1 MMLGK
6 EISLILCQEDLAE
19 SSESPVESIKRI
31 AESEVKKQR
40 TLELA
45 IVKNIYPHK
54 DKSDNENYEC
64 DVQLKN
70 GGSELRK
77 VPILT
82 SRLGLTW
89 VPNINDL
96 VLIGYIGGNANAPIV
111 MGCLHNDE
119 QRPPTNKAGEL
130 VYVSPD
136 GKDAKLKRMYF
147 RFPSGL
153 ALLVKDDMVRVT
165 AGKLIL
171 TIRSDGEMKIDH
183 DTGKAV
189 IAIDPKADNISLM
202 SDSINLGASLGTWAS
217 QKKSISISADKNVSI
232 DSQNDSIMISTFMA
246 GKSISISAKGGDISI
261 EGMNVKIA
269 ADTLLEIS
277 APTVKVDGKA
287 LTEIKGGVVKIN

>member
-1 MMLGK
+1 MSILK
-6 EISLILCQEDLAE
+6 DISCKLYQDDLST
-19 SSESPVESIKRI
+19 SSSDSPVEPIRKI

-54 DKSDNENYEC
+54 DKNDNENYEC

-82 SRLGLTW
+82 PRIGLTW

-96 VLIGYIGGNANAPIV
+96 VLLGYIGGNANSPV
-111 MGCLHNDE
+111 VLGCLHNDE

-136 GKDAKLKRMYF
+136 SKDAKLKRMYY

-165 AGKLIL
+165 ADKLVL
-171 TIRSDGEMKIDH
+171 TIRSNGELTIMYDKSKSFIQIDPQKGDIGIYSDSNSSLGANKDVTIDSKTGSIVVHTKMAGQKIDI
-183 DTGKAV
+183 T
-189 IAIDPKADNISLM
+189 AD
-202 SDSINLGASLGTWAS
+202 
-217 QKKSISISADKNVSI
+217 
-232 DSQNDSIMISTFMA
+232 
-246 GKSISISAKGGDISI
+246 GGDVNIK
-261 EGMNVKIA
+261 GMKVKIE
-269 ADTLLEIS
+269 ADTSLELS
-277 APTVKVDGKA
+277 APNVKVDGKA
-287 LTEIKGGVVKIN
+287 VTEIKGGVVKIN